1 MTQENCKNAVCTLLE
16 DSELNA
22 IIDNLIT
29 SRYVSD
35 MLEDTAI
42 EDFIPRAILSIAI
55 KREYERFK
63 PISETG
69 ISIEENIRKAL
80 SM

>member
-22 IIDNLIT
+22 IIDSLIT

-69 ISIEENIRKAL
+69 TSIEENIRKAL

>member
-1 MTQENCKNAVCTLLE
+1 MTQENCKKAVCTLLE
-16 DSELNA
+16 NSELNA

-29 SRYVSD
+29 SRYVSN
-35 MLEDTAI
+35 MLEDAAI
-42 EDFIPRAILSIAI
+42 NDFIPRAVLSVAI
-55 KREYERFK
+55 KREYERFR

-69 ISIEENIRKAL
+69 ISIEENICKVL

>member
-22 IIDNLIT
+22 IIDSLIT

-55 KREYERFK
+55 KRVYERFK

>member
-22 IIDNLIT
+22 IIDSLIT

-35 MLEDTAI
+35 MLEDTVV